1 MMQHKFKKHFGQNF
15 LQDENIIQ
23 KIVSI
28 EDLTFEDLVIEI
40 GPGAG
45 ALTKKLIEKTNV
57 LAYEIDTELKDCL
70 SKLQDSGHFSIIWAD
85 FFKKKYT

>member
-45 ALTKKLIEKTNV
+45 ALTKKLT
-57 LAYEIDTELKDCL
+57 
-70 SKLQDSGHFSIIWAD
+70 F
-85 FFKKKYT
+85 